1 MSGDFWSRRR
11 AAVAAETD
19 AEAAA
24 LAAEEAARREAAAA
38 ERDDAEILAE
48 LDLPE
53 PETVESPEDLRAFLK
68 ADLPARLR
76 RRALRHLW
84 RLNPALANLDGLI
97 DYGED
102 YTDGATV
109 VEAMQTVYEVGS
121 GMMRR
126 VEALVA
132 EAAEAAEKAEEA
144 AAVEGPEAPGT
155 AAAAAEPAAP
165 VEADSDAADALAA
178 APAPGEMPPPAP
190 VRPRRMQ
197 FTFPEQRT

>member
-11 AAVAAETD
+11 AAVAAERD

-24 LAAEEAARREAAAA
+24 LLADEAARREADAA

-84 RLNPALANLDGLI
+84 RLNPVLANLDGLI

-109 VEAMQTVYEVGS
+109 VEALQTAYEVGS

-126 VEALVA
+126 VEAL
-132 EAAEAAEKAEEA
+132 AAEAEGAETAETAETA
-144 AAVEGPEAPGT
+144 DGPDAPG
-155 AAAAAEPAAP
+155 AAAAGEPAAP
-165 VEADSDAADALAA
+165 IDAGSDAADALVAA
-178 APAPGEMPPPAP
+178 APAPGEMPPPEP